1 MLTFVLGRGIF
12 LSLSEVKKKDW
23 HIEDQI
29 LKQVKVE

>member
-1 MLTFVLGRGIF
+1 